1 MIKQPIDLLLLVEHI
16 ARELDV
22 ACAVKY
28 LMAEKYGVEIEI
40 ASLVDAHGFQKTIA
54 KYQPR
59 VVAMPYFYSEFDFGP
74 RKVMQAWPDAAV
86 VNLAYEQIFSKINQ
100 AYKAPKSPI
109 AKKNVLHHA
118 WGKFYAAYLE
128 EYGVPGEHIFINGNP
143 FYALYQPPYSAYFIS
158 RAELAKQYGID
169 PGKRWV
175 FVPENYG
182 AAFYGDAKLKEYV
195 KFGQGDA
202 YSYRDFAMKSFKEA
216 IKWWQSGTDV
226 ANVEIIVRPR
236 PATPLG
242 IFISTCREAL
252 GQDPTMHIIKEGTVR
267 EWVLASDIVMSSYS
281 TTLIEAAVANK
292 PIYMIEPIH
301 FPDYVQ
307 ADWYDL
313 VPQIETLQRF
323 LEVIADPAMPN
334 TCQSLQTWAHETLM
348 NSANPIGDL
357 ADWLAAICK
366 GEIQLPGRPEAALLP
381 ASGHPTGR
389 VPKNLK
395 GWLRLPGKIVD
406 YTWRKITHPE
416 FGTDGILISD
426 KLDDITDAEVAKRVA
441 NWRKVFI
448 GKECA

>member
-1 MIKQPIDLLLLVEHI
+1 MVKQRIDLLLLVEHN

-22 ACAVKY
+22 SCAVKY
-28 LMAEKYGVEIEI
+28 LMAEKYGVDIEI
-40 ASLVDAHGFQKTIA
+40 ASIVDAHGFQKTIA

-59 VVAMPYFYSEFDFGP
+59 VVTMPYFYSESDFGP
-74 RKVMQAWPDAAV
+74 HKVLQAWPEATI

-100 AYKAPKSPI
+100 AYKAPKGTI
-109 AKKNVLHHA
+109 AKKHVLHHA

-128 EYGVPGEHIFINGNP
+128 EYGVPREHIFINGNP
-143 FYALYQPPYSAYFIS
+143 FYALYQPPYSSYFDS
-158 RAELAKQYGID
+158 KGELAKRYGID
-169 PGKRWV
+169 PHKRWV

-182 AAFYGDAKLKEYV
+182 AAFYGDAKLKEYL
-195 KFGQGDA
+195 KAGQGDA
-202 YSYRDFAMKSFKEA
+202 FNYRDFAMSSFKEA
-216 IKWWQSGTDV
+216 IKWWQEGTHDS
-226 ANVEIIVRPR
+226 NVEIIVRPR
-236 PATPLG
+236 PATPRG
-242 IFISTCREAL
+242 VFINTCRESL
-252 GQDPTMHIIKEGTVR
+252 GQDPAMHIIKEGTVR

-323 LEVIADPAMPN
+323 LEVIGDPAMPN
-334 TCQSLQTWAHETLM
+334 TCQPLQTWAHEALM

-357 ADWLAAICK
+357 ANWLAAICK
-366 GEIQLPGRPEAALLP
+366 GEIHVPTRPDPALLP
-381 ASGHPTGR
+381 APVPPPGR

-406 YTWRKITHPE
+406 YAWRKITHPE
-416 FGTDGILISD
+416 IGTDGIPISD
-426 KLDDITDAEVAKRVA
+426 KLDEITDAEVAGRVA
-441 NWRKVFI
+441 NWRKVFNSI
-448 GKECA
+448 N